1 MKTPSLPLSTRIR
14 LAVLRGLAKLLLR
27 AVMPTPAMR
36 PAAAGPAPREWRTDS
51 RTDGHTYEGE
61 FRRVDPRHNGN
72 W

>member
-36 PAAAGPAPREWRTDS
+36 PAAAGPAPRAA